1 MKHKDV
7 ECTGKTAGILG
18 PAGIHTSAAP
28 STLPWMRPSLSC
40 LSDLFSTAVN
50 IMPTCANNK
59 KAARHILIPLAIEEA
74 YGTWRP

>member
-7 ECTGKTAGILG
+7 ECTGKTAGIPG
-18 PAGIHTSAAP
+18 PAGIHTSATP

-40 LSDLFSTAVN
+40 LSDLSSTTVSA
-50 IMPTCANNK
+50 MPTCASNEQ
-59 KAARHILIPLAIEEA
+59 AARLILIPLAIEEA